1 MKLKMYFL
9 VKGDEVFSGPH
20 FTVDQAVSAKWNF
33 HAPLRPIL
41 KVMRLDGVFNLVD
54 V

>member
-9 VKGDEVFSGPH
+9 VKGNEVFSGPYY
-20 FTVDQAVSAKWNF
+20 TVEQAVTAIGNY
-33 HAPLRPIL
+33 HYPLRSL
-41 KVMRLDGVFNLVD
+41 LTVMKLDGVFNLVE